1 MPINIAI
8 TDDHALFRKSLRL
21 MVQSFGNMQVL
32 LEAGNGRELLQLLP
46 TTPLVQIVLL
56 DVQMPEMDGFET
68 CRQVKR
74 KYPDIK
80 VLALTQLDDADTID
94 KMLELGV
101 DGYFTKNT
109 DPSELQV
116 ALQQLADGAF
126 HFEERLTVV
135 IDRIFQKA
143 RKQQP
148 KPAPNVVFTS
158 REIEIMHLTLQ
169 GGSEVNIGE
178 ALNLSRKTVEKH
190 KRNLMEKTEAQNFI
204 GVITFALLN
213 GLLTLK
219 DLKKLQSE

>member
-1 MPINIAI
+1 M
-8 TDDHALFRKSLRL
+8 
-21 MVQSFGNMQVL
+21 

-143 RKQQP
+143 RKRQP
-148 KPAPNVVFTS
+148 KPASNVVFTS

-178 ALNLSRKTVEKH
+178 ALSISRKTVEKH

-219 DLKKLQSE
+219 DLKKLQAE